1 VTRPRLFK
9 NVDEAC
15 AKTGPYLT
23 RTSQH
28 RQHGHFSQRCRR
40 QGNIQ
45 CCIRGF
51 CEDVCVKLQKF
62 LRNPIVLVA
71 IPVVVLGAIF
81 DQPVLIGL
89 AMSLIACLLI
99 RT

>member
-1 VTRPRLFK
+1 
-9 NVDEAC
+9 
-15 AKTGPYLT
+15 
-23 RTSQH
+23 
-28 RQHGHFSQRCRR
+28 
-40 QGNIQ
+40 
-45 CCIRGF
+45 
-51 CEDVCVKLQKF
+51 VKLQKF